1 MVSKLSECLEVWLE
15 VLACDWLKPHEN
27 GGTEV
32 KFHVR
37 IVDDAIR
44 SNLLLKHPTI
54 YNISPLLESYMVK
67 GPASHQMCN
76 TEDLDSTNF
85 LRWRYDSE

>member
-1 MVSKLSECLEVWLE
+1 MSAVFVSKTSVPRPPMGWLPR
-15 VLACDWLKPHEN
+15 KP
-27 GGTEV
+27 T
-32 KFHVR
+32 